1 MHQMALRLFAEPDK
15 FNEFA
20 LALFRQQWN
29 LCAPFREF
37 ARYRGI
43 TSPDE
48 VQHWTRIP
56 FLPVEFFKS
65 HDLRCGDYIPECWF
79 ESSSTTGNGVSR
91 FPVQHLEDYQTIARA
106 SFEYAYGSLERK
118 VFLCLLPSYLERQGS
133 SLVAMLDH
141 WVNETAAEGSGFFLY
156 NHAALHELL
165 LQKTAEGRDVQLWGV
180 TFALL
185 DFADYVL
192 AAGGMAQRDAFSLIE
207 TGGMKGRRAEI
218 TRYELHEYLSRAF
231 NLSRIGGEYGMTEL
245 SSQAY
250 ARERGFYQ
258 CPPQMKVCAVRNDDP
273 FTPAAFGKTGR
284 LCVAD
289 LGSAHACAFIMTSD
303 AGRVYEDGSFEVLG
317 RLDYSD
323 LRGCNLM
330 AP

>member
-1 MHQMALRLFAEPDK
+1 MALRLFAEPHK

-20 LALFRQQWN
+20 LALFREQWN
-29 LCAPFREF
+29 LCAPFRNY
-37 ARYRGI
+37 ARYCGI
-43 TSPDE
+43 QSPE
-48 VQHWTRIP
+48 AVQHWSHIP

-65 HDLRCGDYIPECWF
+65 HDLRCGDYTPELWF
-79 ESSSTTGNGVSR
+79 ESSSTTGRSVSR
-91 FPVQHLEDYQTIARA
+91 FPVQHMRDYLGNARA
-106 SFEYAYGSLERK
+106 CFEQAFGAVNNK
-118 VFLCLLPSYLERQGS
+118 VFLCLLPSYLERSGS
-133 SLVAMLDH
+133 SLVAMLHD
-141 WVNETAAEGSGFFLY
+141 WVSATEDAGSGFFLY
-156 NHAALHELL
+156 DHAALYDKLCE
-165 LQKTAEGRDVQLWGV
+165 KIDEGGDVQLWGV

-185 DFADYVL
+185 DFADYVKVH
-192 AAGGMAQRDAFSLIE
+192 GGFAIPDAFTLIE

-218 TRYELHEYLSRAF
+218 TRTELHEILQSAF

-250 ARERGFYQ
+250 ACERGLFR
-258 CPPQMKVCAVRNDDP
+258 CPPQMKICAMRSDDP
-273 FTPAAFGKTGR
+273 FTPAEFGKTGR

-289 LGSAHACAFIMTSD
+289 LASEHACAFIMTSD

>member
-1 MHQMALRLFAEPDK
+1 MALRLFAEPDK

-20 LALFRQQWN
+20 LALFREQWN
-29 LCAPFREF
+29 LCAPFRHY
-37 ARYRGI
+37 ARYCGVQ
-43 TSPDE
+43 SPE
-48 VQHWTRIP
+48 AVEHWSRIP

-65 HDLRCGDYIPECWF
+65 HDLRCEDYTPELWF
-79 ESSSTTGNGVSR
+79 ESSSTTGAGVSR
-91 FPVQHLEDYQTIARA
+91 FPLQHMDDYLGNTRA
-106 SFEYAYGSLERK
+106 CFEQAFGAVNEK
-118 VFLCLLPSYLERQGS
+118 VFLCLLPSYLERSGS
-133 SLVAMLDH
+133 SLVAMLND
-141 WVNETAAEGSGFFLY
+141 WVSATEHAGSGFFLY
-156 NHAALHELL
+156 DHAALYEQLL
-165 LQKTAEGRDVQLWGV
+165 KLTAEGKDVQLWGV

-185 DFADYVL
+185 DFAEYVKERG
-192 AAGGMAQRDAFSLIE
+192 AIAEADAFTLIE

-218 TRYELHEYLSRAF
+218 TRNELHEILRSAF

-250 ARERGFYQ
+250 APDRGLYR
-258 CPPQMKVCAVRNDDP
+258 CPPQMQVCAMRSDDP
-273 FTPAAFGKTGR
+273 FTPAEFGITGR

-289 LGSAHACAFIMTSD
+289 LASEHACAFIMTSD

>member
-1 MHQMALRLFAEPDK
+1 MALRLFAEPDK

-20 LALFRQQWN
+20 LALFREQWN
-29 LCAPFREF
+29 RCAPFRDY
-37 ARYRGI
+37 AHYCGI
-43 TSPDE
+43 HSPDS
-48 VQHWTRIP
+48 VQHWRRIP

-65 HDLRCGDYIPECWF
+65 HDLRCGDYTPERWF
-79 ESSSTTGNGVSR
+79 ESSSTTGIGVSR
-91 FPVQHLEDYQTIARA
+91 FPLRHLEDYLSNARA
-106 SFEYAYGSLERK
+106 CFEQAFGAVNNK
-118 VFLCLLPSYLERQGS
+118 VFLCLLPAYLERQGS
-133 SLVAMLDH
+133 SLVAMLHD
-141 WVNETAAEGSGFFLY
+141 WVSVTEDAGSGFFLY
-156 NHAALHELL
+156 DHAALYAQLLEL
-165 LQKTAEGRDVQLWGV
+165 TAQGKDVQLWGV

-185 DFADYVL
+185 DFADFVK
-192 AAGGMAQRDAFSLIE
+192 ARGGFARPDAFTLIE
-207 TGGMKGRRAEI
+207 TGGMKGRRPEI
-218 TRYELHEYLSRAF
+218 TRYELHEMLCSAF

-250 ARERGFYQ
+250 APERGLYR
-258 CPPQMKVCAVRNDDP
+258 CPPQMQVCAMRSDDP
-273 FTPAAFGKTGR
+273 FAPAEFGKTGR

-289 LGSAHACAFIMTSD
+289 LASEHACAFIMTSD

>member
-1 MHQMALRLFAEPDK
+1 MHQLALRLFAEPYK

-20 LALFRQQWN
+20 LALFREQWN
-29 LCAPFREF
+29 LCAPFRNY
-37 ARYRGI
+37 ARHCGI
-43 TSPDE
+43 QSSDA
-48 VQHWTRIP
+48 VQHWSRIP

-65 HDLRCGDYIPECWF
+65 HDLRYGNYIPERWF
-79 ESSSTTGNGVSR
+79 ESSSTTGTGVSR
-91 FPVQHLEDYQTIARA
+91 FPLKHMEDYRANARA
-106 SFEYAYGSLERK
+106 CFEQAFGAVNNK
-118 VFLCLLPSYLERQGS
+118 VFLCLLPAYLERQGS
-133 SLVAMLDH
+133 SLVAMLHD
-141 WVNETAAEGSGFFLY
+141 WVSATEDAGSGFFLY
-156 NHAALHELL
+156 DHAALYAQLRQL
-165 LQKTAEGRDVQLWGV
+165 TAEGKEVQLWGV

-185 DFADYVL
+185 DFADYVK
-192 AAGGMAQRDAFSLIE
+192 AHGGFDTPDAFTLIE

-218 TRYELHEYLSRAF
+218 TRHELHEILRSAF

-250 ARERGFYQ
+250 APDRGIYR
-258 CPPQMKVCAVRNDDP
+258 CPPQMQVCAMRSDDP
-273 FTPAAFGKTGR
+273 FTPAEFGKTGR

-289 LGSAHACAFIMTSD
+289 LASEHACAFIMTSD